1 MDNLEYYGFSL
12 LCRVQQSCNSR
23 FKSAPDF
30 FDLGSN
36 SILDFSGLSSGVC
49 SAEVAERDLV
59 GRLFGGK
66 LTQEV
71 LDCLCEAC
79 LEAGIAARLYQLS
92 QWTPDRKRSTLI
104 MYEGGR
110 RGSGSEGANAGRRG
124 DGRGSKR
131 RRVSKKFLS
140 KKWLAVSIGDRESS
154 RVLAYGGLD
163 RLQSLQASS
172 KVEHIISDHEIW
184 FSSLECREIC
194 ESFMDLARE
203 RDLFKT

>member
-23 FKSAPDF
+23 FRSTPDF

-36 SILDFSGLSSGVC
+36 SILDFSGLSNGVC
-49 SAEVAERDLV
+49 SEEVAERDLV
-59 GRLFGGK
+59 GRLFDGK

-79 LEAGIAARLYQLS
+79 LEAGVAARLYQLS

-110 RGSGSEGANAGRRG
+110 RESASSRGGKRRK
-124 DGRGSKR
+124 GSK
-131 RRVSKKFLS
+131 KLLS
-140 KKWLAVSIGDRESS
+140 SKWLAVSIGDREGS

-184 FSSLECREIC
+184 FSSLECREVC

-203 RDLFKT
+203 RGLFKT